1 MRSHQTK
8 KLLHSEGNYQ
18 KKKKKKKRKERKKER
33 KKKRSPTNRKR
44 YLQITHVIRGYYA
57 KHIKNSYNSK

>member
-18 KKKKKKKRKERKKER
+18 KKKKKKRKEKKERKKEKR
-33 KKKRSPTNRKR
+33 KGHLLIGKD
-44 YLQITHVIRGYYA
+44 I
-57 KHIKNSYNSK
+57 

>member
-18 KKKKKKKRKERKKER
+18 KKKKKKKKRKKER
-33 KKKRSPTNRKR
+33 NKEKRKGHLLIGKDIYKWHMPLEVTMQN
-44 YLQITHVIRGYYA
+44 I
-57 KHIKNSYNSK
+57 

>member
-33 KKKRSPTNRKR
+33 KKEKRKGHLLIGKDIYKWHMSLEVTMQN
-44 YLQITHVIRGYYA
+44 I
-57 KHIKNSYNSK
+57 